1 MTGLDKMINQI
12 LEEADSSANET
23 LEKARQAS
31 AEILDSAR
39 AEAGKLE
46 NEIAEKSKAD
56 IANFKD
62 RMISSNDLKRRTA
75 ILAAKQE
82 IIADV
87 LVKAYESIMRKPDAE
102 YFDIIRK
109 MLKEY
114 ALAENGVLYFSDKDL
129 GRLPAGFVKEAQEIA
144 AAKGGTISV
153 SKETRNIDGG
163 FVLAY
168 GGIEENCSVKA
179 LFDSRKDEL
188 QDKVQKLLFS

>member
-23 LEKARQAS
+23 LEKARQES
-31 AEILDSAR
+31 AEILDTAR
-39 AEAGKLE
+39 AQASRLE
-46 NEIAEKSKAD
+46 DEISEKSKAD

-62 RMISSNDLKRRTA
+62 RMVSSNDLKRRTA

-87 LVKAYESIMRKPDAE
+87 LAKAYASIMGKADAE
-102 YFDIIRK
+102 YFDIIRR

-114 ALAENGVLYFSDKDL
+114 VLAEKGVLYFSAKDL
-129 GRLPAGFVKEAQEIA
+129 GRLPAGFEKEAQEIA
-144 AAKGGTISV
+144 AAKGGSLSV
-153 SKETRNIDGG
+153 SRDTRNIDGG